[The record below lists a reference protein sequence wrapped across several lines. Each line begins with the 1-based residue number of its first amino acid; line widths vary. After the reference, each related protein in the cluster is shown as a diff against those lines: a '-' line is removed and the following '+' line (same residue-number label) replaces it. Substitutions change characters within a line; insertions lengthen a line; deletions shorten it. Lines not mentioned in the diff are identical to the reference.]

1 MQYKES
7 LKSLLKKP
15 IDVLALLTDWQKGKL
30 KSAGIYTIEDLHK
43 NTEESLIE
51 NIYGV
56 GPARARL
63 MKNAATAELL
73 EYISG

>member
-1 MQYKES
+1 MAKR
-7 LKSLLKKP
+7 
-15 IDVLALLTDWQKGKL
+15 KL
-30 KSAGIYTIEDLHK
+30 KSAGIQTIENLHTK
-43 NTEESLIE
+43 TEESLIE

-63 MKNAATAELL
+63 MKNAANAELL